1 VLDNKIKAN
10 GGAMRLQITFLFL
23 KLTEEQEKMLL
34 EQRLKQMQQEQ
45 PQEAMNGRGLPVFS
59 EK

>member
-1 VLDNKIKAN
+1 
-10 GGAMRLQITFLFL
+10 MRLQITFLFL